1 MVINVGLNCLVS
13 YGLREFDREAFI
25 QEQNN
30 RGSKKSVPG
39 ESNRL
44 DFLQTTARLIVKKFI
59 SPVSEDY
66 QYHVEHVENLI
77 KEVLVS
83 EDGRKYQ
90 FEFDNE
96 EVRGIALQA
105 STSCLGAH

>member
-1 MVINVGLNCLVS
+1 VG
-13 YGLREFDREAFI
+13 
-25 QEQNN
+25 
-30 RGSKKSVPG
+30 KKVLG

-44 DFLQTTARLIVKKFI
+44 DFLQSTARLIVKKFI
-59 SPVSEDY
+59 SPASEDY
-66 QYHVEHVENLI
+66 QRHVIHVVSLI

-96 EVRGIALQA
+96 E
-105 STSCLGAH
+105 SCTL